1 MGEGEDGSIH
11 GRVEK
16 VSEDEKGGIGN
27 NTRCCVG
34 QVGGY
39 FLFGCL
45 RLSFTHTNN
54 NKKMA
59 PVWYCTVGTVQYT
72 YMKGANIIKYRKR
85 QES

>member
-1 MGEGEDGSIH
+1 MVLMLGMIFFSSNSKWTRVLGDGEDGSIH

-39 FLFGCL
+39 VLFGCL
-45 RLSFTHTNN
+45 RLSLTHTQIIIIM
-54 NKKMA
+54 KW
-59 PVWYCTVGTVQYT
+59 PPYGT
-72 YMKGANIIKYRKR
+72 AL
-85 QES
+85 

>member
-1 MGEGEDGSIH
+1 MEAYTA
-11 GRVEK
+11 VWKK

-39 FLFGCL
+39 FWFGCL
-45 RLSFTHTNN
+45 RLSLTPTNN
-54 NKKMA
+54 NNNEMA

-85 QES
+85 LES